1 MSWYETLT
9 SAPVLLAIAVGIS
22 AILYVLQA
30 NPQPREHWVKQQQE
44 AARAA
49 AGGTSGAGSGKQA
62 TETKDPKAKLA
73 ESIVSSALP
82 FFTLLFP
89 RHDSTTQRN
98 ERLR

>member
-49 AGGTSGAGSGKQA
+49 SGAGSASGKQA
-62 TETKDPKAKLA
+62 TEQKDPKAKLA
-73 ESIVSSALP
+73 ESIVSLHIFASHTSRLV
-82 FFTLLFP
+82 
-89 RHDSTTQRN
+89 TTYTKYR
-98 ERLR
+98 RSSR

>member
-30 NPQPREHWVKQQQE
+30 NPQPREHWVKLQQE
-44 AARAA
+44 QAAKA
-49 AGGTSGAGSGKQA
+49 AGSGGAGSGKQA

-73 ESIVSSALP
+73 ESIVSCCS
-82 FFTLLFP
+82 FSSSHFTTP
-89 RHDSTTQRN
+89 TTHERTK
-98 ERLR
+98 RLR